1 MDEKILT
8 PDQVAQILQ
17 VHPFTVLKFIK
28 QGKLR
33 ASKLGRVYRIRESDV
48 MRFLD
53 EGEAAAASK
62 SNKTTPKEADSQT
75 TQPKNQMALP
85 DENVV
90 TAQKEK
96 GSKTALKKEEAKTD
110 SLKPQSEDLMEAEES
125 LPEPSKESFVQSVS
139 KKQEQQQ
146 TPNQTRTDEM
156 DHYILD

>member
-48 MRFLD
+48 NRFLD
-53 EGEAAAASK
+53 EQEAAAASK
-62 SNKTTPKEADSQT
+62 SSKTTHKEADRQT
-75 TQPKNQMALP
+75 VRNKNQMSIDTQAKEGSNEAAL
-85 DENVV
+85 
-90 TAQKEK
+90 EK
-96 GSKTALKKEEAKTD
+96 ST
-110 SLKPQSEDLMEAEES
+110 LMEAEEE
-125 LPEPSKESFVQSVS
+125 LPEPKKESYVQSVS
-139 KKQEQQQ
+139 KKQEQSE
-146 TPNQTRTDEM
+146 TPNHLRTDEL